1 MTLLDRTTTFRRGEA
16 TRATRNRVLRIE
28 KRADEIATV
37 AEVETD
43 YQRAD
48 RAGDLQME
56 SWFSRGY
63 QSAPS
68 EEWRAFMVEGFLLW
82 GRTERAEEGVV
93 SESVGDAV
101 AFLKKGNDFWL
112 GAFCPDGSDGAA

>member
-1 MTLLDRTTTFRRGEA
+1 MTLLERTTTFRRGEA
-16 TRATRNRVLRIE
+16 TRATRNRVLRVE
-28 KRADEIATV
+28 KRADEIAVV

-56 SWFSRGY
+56 SWFSKGY

-68 EEWRAFMVEGFLLW
+68 EEWRAYLLEGFLLW

-93 SESVGDAV
+93 CESVGDAV
-101 AFLKKGNDFWL
+101 ELLKGNNGLWL
-112 GAFCPDGSDGAA
+112 HDGCGPDGTAA